1 MSASAQRIEMHTSST
16 KLCDLPDDI
25 LVAEAM
31 GGNSWSFEVLIQRY
45 QRRILAVGRRMTRSV
60 ADAEDIAQQ
69 TFIKAFVG
77 LSRFEKRS
85 SFSTWLTTIAV
96 NEARMWRR
104 KQSRLRE
111 VSHAGDGAEECATQP
126 LEIAD
131 FRPNPESAYSEKERR
146 IVLFNRIT
154 RLSPSVRRALEVCDL
169 QEESTRAAAMQ
180 LGITVPAIK
189 SRRSRGRAAL
199 RRALAHFRSSSIM

>member
-1 MSASAQRIEMHTSST
+1 MNASATGIGMHTTSALS
-16 KLCDLPDDI
+16 CDLPDNI

-31 GGNSWSFEVLIQRY
+31 DGDSRSFEVLIRRY
-45 QRRILAVGRRMTRSV
+45 QRVILAIGRRTTGTF

-77 LSRFEKRS
+77 LSRFEGRS
-85 SFSTWLTTIAV
+85 SFSTWLISIAR

-111 VSHAGDGAEECATQP
+111 VPHSCDSAEENPSP
-126 LEIAD
+126 LPEIAD
-131 FRPNPESAYSEKERR
+131 TRSNPESTYSEKERR
-146 IVLFNRIT
+146 IILLSRMA
-154 RLSPSVRRALEVCDL
+154 RLSPAVRSALETCDL
-169 QEESTRAAAMQ
+169 REESSRAAAML
-180 LGITVPAIK
+180 LGTTVPAVK

-199 RRALAHFRSSSIM
+199 RRVLAHCRLSAA